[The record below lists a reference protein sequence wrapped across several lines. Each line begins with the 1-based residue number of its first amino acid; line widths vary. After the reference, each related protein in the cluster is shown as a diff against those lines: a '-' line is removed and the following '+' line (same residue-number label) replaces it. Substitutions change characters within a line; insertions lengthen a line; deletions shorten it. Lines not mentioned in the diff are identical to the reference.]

1 MWPKAVRNI
10 FSCSGEI
17 LLATFE
23 TFSLKTNLYY
33 HTLAHLDPWKLFVL
47 NSEMKCVSCK
57 TRFQKRT
64 FYLRGQKSKA
74 EEVKSSSGS
83 KLDGKF
89 FSLESLSNFHIK
101 LCCGLLLPNIT
112 PKWLVETHA
121 VHYWCLAFNWLQ
133 TTMQI
138 FMKVQLRLWNQLWSL
153 LCSFDLQLL
162 EKFWQ
167 FESR

>member
-1 MWPKAVRNI
+1 MYIYKCKTVQQPLVWPKAVRNI

-17 LLATFE
+17 LLVTFE

-33 HTLAHLDPWKLFVL
+33 HTLVHLDPCKLFVL

-89 FSLESLSNFHIK
+89 FSLESLSKFHIK
-101 LCCGLLLPNIT
+101 LMFSTFTPNIT
-112 PKWLVETHA
+112 KKCLFQPT
-121 VHYWCLAFNWLQ
+121 VHMLG
-133 TTMQI
+133 
-138 FMKVQLRLWNQLWSL
+138 VQLSI
-153 LCSFDLQLL
+153 D
-162 EKFWQ
+162 
-167 FESR
+167 